1 MAGAHGRARH
11 QGAADLRAN
20 AARTLHRVT
29 RVARAQRTGHRDVE
43 GHVGHAR
50 PQRPTDR
57 GAQIGGHPSILTEPG
72 GGRLRGHVARRVS
85 RQGRWHFL
93 HGPIAVV
100 HGSVDAGRNHFGER
114 PAFGRPAVDLHL
126 VAIVVSPAHEPG
138 RDGRPLRFVRVGG
151 LEEPLL
157 KLGQP
162 RRRHD
167 VTTNAGQLRLLRTE
181 SRGMPTIGL
190 PSVDLDLLSWLQH
203 CPHAVCGNVTPDLP
217 PLRPLP
223 RADGEDE
230 ERPVL
235 LVVVV
240 AADDPGFGPAR
251 MGAGPVLH
259 GVPDDE
265 QPNGLVG
272 SDNLLRQHRDGAGV
286 GLLPLGLLRLEGP
299 LRNRRRG
306 NRPVSPGD
314 RLRYFVRLPEVAGPV
329 PDIVNVRIQD
339 RAGRALAS
347 LAVNASRPGGRRSIP
362 IQGEQDAIGN
372 QHIRR
377 HLDVQAHAAAAVQAS
392 LLHVHDN
399 VYL

>member
-50 PQRPTDR
+50 PLRPTDR
-57 GAQIGGHPSILTEPG
+57 VAQLGGQPSIPTEPG
-72 GGRLRGHVARRVS
+72 GRRLRGHVARRVS
-85 RQGRWHFL
+85 RQGRWHPL

-126 VAIVVSPAHEPG
+126 VAVVVSPAQEPG
-138 RDGRPLRFVRVGG
+138 RDGRPFRLVRVGG
-151 LEEPLL
+151 LQEPLL

-167 VTTNAGQLRLLRTE
+167 VAVKGGQSRLLRTE
-181 SRGMPTIGL
+181 SRGMPTFGP

-203 CPHAVCGNVTPDLP
+203 CPHAVCGNVTPGLA
-217 PLRPLP
+217 PLRPVP
-223 RADGEDE
+223 RTDGEDE
-230 ERPVL
+230 EGPVL
-235 LVVVV
+235 LVVV

-272 SDNLLRQHRDGAGV
+272 VENLLRQHCGGAGAD
-286 GLLPLGLLRLEGP
+286 LLPELRLEGP
-299 LRNRRRG
+299 LRNRRHGG
-306 NRPVSPGD
+306 NRPRSPGGHSI
-314 RLRYFVRLPEVAGPV
+314 YFVRLPGVV
-329 PDIVNVRIQD
+329 PDIVDVRIQD
-339 RAGRALAS
+339 RADRA
-347 LAVNASRPGGRRSIP
+347 LAVNATRPGGRRRIP
-362 IQGEQDAIGN
+362 IHGQQDAIGN

-377 HLDVQAHAAAAVQAS
+377 HHAEVAVQAS